1 MHEDS
6 IQKASSVE
14 VAERRKGSVLRPIV
28 TRGDSFHDEPDGTRK
43 LDDISRPG
51 LGLTKLSSSRIPLSR
66 GSSYQPDWTQDA
78 EDVSAPP
85 PVPVKELGS
94 PEDLKDM
101 LRMGRTQ
108 EMRVGLESVVLSQK
122 QGADSG

>member
-14 VAERRKGSVLRPIV
+14 VAERRKGSVLRPNT
-28 TRGDSFHDEPDGTRK
+28 TRRDSSLDEPHGSRK
-43 LDDISRPG
+43 LEDISRPG
-51 LGLTKLSSSRIPLSR
+51 LGSTKLSSSRIPLPR
-66 GSSYQPDWTQDA
+66 GNSYQPDWAQDA
-78 EDVSAPP
+78 EDLPAP
-85 PVPVKELGS
+85 PVPLQELGS

-108 EMRVGLESVVLSQK
+108 EMRVGLSSVALLQK
-122 QGADSG
+122 QKTDLF

>member
-14 VAERRKGSVLRPIV
+14 VAERRKGSFLRPIT
-28 TRGDSFHDEPDGTRK
+28 TRGDSFLDEQDGSRK
-43 LDDISRPG
+43 LDDTTRSVG
-51 LGLTKLSSSRIPLSR
+51 LNRLSSPRTPISR
-66 GSSYQPDWTQDA
+66 GSSYQPDWSHDA
-78 EDVSAPP
+78 EDMPAPA
-85 PVPVKELGS
+85 VPVQELGS

-108 EMRVGLESVVLSQK
+108 EMRVSLRF
-122 QGADSG
+122 AA

>member
-1 MHEDS
+1 MPEDS

-28 TRGDSFHDEPDGTRK
+28 TRGDSFYDEPDGSRK
-43 LDDISRPG
+43 LDDISKQGPG
-51 LGLTKLSSSRIPLSR
+51 LTRLSSSRTPLSM
-66 GSSYQPDWTQDA
+66 SSSHQPDWTQDV
-78 EDVSAPP
+78 EDASAPL

-108 EMRVGLESVVLSQK
+108 EMRVGLDLLALSQK
-122 QGADSG
+122 HRVDLF

>member
-14 VAERRKGSVLRPIV
+14 VAERRKSSVLRPNT
-28 TRGDSFHDEPDGTRK
+28 TRGDSFLDEPHGIQK
-43 LDDISRPG
+43 SDDNSRPG
-51 LGLTKLSSSRIPLSR
+51 PGLTKLSSSRTPLSR
-66 GSSYQPDWTQDA
+66 GNSYQPDWAQDA
-78 EDVSAPP
+78 EEMPTP
-85 PVPVKELGS
+85 PVPLQELGS

-108 EMRVGLESVVLSQK
+108 EMRVSLNSNTLLQR
-122 QGADSG
+122 